1 MELEGE
7 VSIYLDEVLSASMEL
22 EVESLAEVLRDEWN
36 FVDDYN
42 IREVIREELEKAEP
56 NNNFVRINDLRTII
70 REEIAATLSAA
81 INHTNRDRMTMS
93 QWAREEKGMIDGR
106 ESVR

>member
-1 MELEGE
+1 
-7 VSIYLDEVLSASMEL
+7 MEL

-70 REEIAATLSAA
+70 REEIAAALSAA
-81 INHTNRDRMTMS
+81 IERTNRGRMSMS
-93 QWAREEKGMIDGR
+93 EWAREEKGAIGGEYSNR
-106 ESVR
+106 